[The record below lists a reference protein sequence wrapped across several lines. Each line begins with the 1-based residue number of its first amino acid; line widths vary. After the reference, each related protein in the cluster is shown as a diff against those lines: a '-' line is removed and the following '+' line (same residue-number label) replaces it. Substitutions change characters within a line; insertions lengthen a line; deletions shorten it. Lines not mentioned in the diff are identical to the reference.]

1 MKSVRRRLRSA
12 ENTGGSKSAIGVVCG
27 MSYEQKGIEYESLE
41 HRLMCLAGPSQDI
54 YTDYYRFMW
63 AYNEIVNIQNRKIE
77 YCVIGMNDY
86 RLWWDLSLGTQSLR
100 MLGFYPQI
108 KKIHYLDRHKDVMRM
123 EEEI

>member
-1 MKSVRRRLRSA
+1 MKSVRDGYALQKTRV
-12 ENTGGSKSAIGVVCG
+12 EVKSAIGVVCG

-86 RLWWDLSLGTQSLR
+86 RLWWDLSLE
-100 MLGFYPQI
+100 
-108 KKIHYLDRHKDVMRM
+108 HKA
-123 EEEI
+123 